1 MDPTAS
7 NQHMTISPTL
17 LPPSDRLTTLTLVN
31 DAYSVHFTSRRV
43 KQTNTS
49 IPSFG
54 ADEMNE
60 IVAVSAEIADRV
72 RDLCARTR
80 RSMGFFETA
89 DLSPEKLSE
98 RKHQATFLTVSL
110 QEVHPRS
117 DGPDELT
124 TSVSIEIRL
133 DR

>member
-1 MDPTAS
+1 
-7 NQHMTISPTL
+7 
-17 LPPSDRLTTLTLVN
+17 
-31 DAYSVHFTSRRV
+31 VHFTSRRV
-43 KQTNTS
+43 KQINTS